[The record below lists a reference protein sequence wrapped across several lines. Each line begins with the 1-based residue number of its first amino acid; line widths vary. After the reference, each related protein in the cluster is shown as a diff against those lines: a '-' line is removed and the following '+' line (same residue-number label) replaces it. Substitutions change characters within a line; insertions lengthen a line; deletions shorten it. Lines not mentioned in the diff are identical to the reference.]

1 MTIPTRDDLVKLGL
15 NAAFHGQLSE
25 MRKVTG
31 LSRAGMADL
40 IGVTS
45 EALREWEALRRTM
58 TMATALRIGEWFWAA
73 QKVIDNAGDP
83 IDFSILMPGG
93 GACMMFNVPAE
104 GLLEY
109 LKWKQIDHEDL
120 GVLGVFVYR
129 DQIPALA
136 IV

>member
-31 LSRAGMADL
+31 LSRAGMAGL

-58 TMATALRIGEWFWAA
+58 TMETALRIGEWFWAA
-73 QKVIDNAGDP
+73 EKIIDNAGDP

-93 GACMMFNVPAE
+93 GACMMFNVKADE
-104 GLLEY
+104 LKKYLE
-109 LKWKQIDHEDL
+109 WQHVDFEDL
-120 GVLGVFVYR
+120 GVLGIFVYR

-136 IV
+136 IA

>member
-15 NAAFHGQLSE
+15 NAAFHGQLSD

-58 TMATALRIGEWFWAA
+58 TLATALRVGEWFWAA
-73 QKVIDNAGDP
+73 EKVIDNAGDP
-83 IDFSILMPGG
+83 IDFSLLIPGA
-93 GACMMFNVPAE
+93 GACMMLNVPADE
-104 GLLEY
+104 LREHLRYKGL
-109 LKWKQIDHEDL
+109 DHEDL

-136 IV
+136 VA

>member
-15 NAAFHGQLSE
+15 NAVFHGQLSD

-45 EALREWEALRRTM
+45 EALREWEALRRMM
-58 TMATALRIGEWFWAA
+58 TIPTALRVGEWFWAA
-73 QKVIDNAGDP
+73 EKVIDNDGKP
-83 IDFSILMPGG
+83 IDFRWLMPGS
-93 GACMMFNVPAE
+93 GACMMFNVPTE
-104 GLLEY
+104 KLREY
-109 LKWKQIDHEDL
+109 LEWKSLDFEDL
-120 GVLGVFVYR
+120 GVLGIFVYR

-136 IV
+136 LA